1 MNDIVRTWKD
11 ETNRQG
17 LSVEEQ
23 AALPANP
30 AGEINL
36 TDEELEA
43 VYGAWG
49 SWFDD
54 DITNTNSNT
63 ATSSSTSSAFGGS
76 ATSTGS
82 PITLSLGGLSI

>member
-17 LSVEEQ
+17 FSVEEQ

-30 AGEINL
+30 AGEIDL

-49 SWFDD
+49 SWFDQGNS
-54 DITNTNSNT
+54 ITNTNTNT
-63 ATSSSTSSAFGGS
+63 ATSGSISSATGGT
-76 ATSTGS
+76 ATAS
-82 PITLSLGGLSI
+82 GGLISISI